1 MINIQVVHYSPLKDR
16 HQYLSQINLKQKPNF
31 VTEKDVQSSHFK
43 YSHTKKVFDLRE
55 IRYGFNLGVN
65 SRALKYSRV
74 KSVLEGFRLILIGTM
89 IPKFKYITT
98 GSVPKFQRLP
108 ESQLELSAMHLHAIQ
123 NGIKSKCE
131 WILVLEDDAVLTRN
145 FEPEINSIMDNF
157 DIREMMLIN
166 LNSGAGMH
174 RTTSDPAPNIFGIYR
189 VSPISVRCATAYL
202 INRKTATSLIE
213 LFEYYGI
220 QDWLPIDVLLQIA
233 LQKIRAKTY
242 WQDPPLFS
250 QGSED
255 GSYKSNLR

>member
-16 HQYLSQINLKQKPNF
+16 YKYLSKLDLKHSPNF
-31 VTEKDVQSSHFK
+31 VTEKDVQSSNFK
-43 YSHTKKVFDLRE
+43 YTHTKKVFDLRE

-108 ESQLELSAMHLHAIQ
+108 KSQLELSAMHLHAIQ

-131 WILVLEDDAVLTRN
+131 WILVLEDDAILTRK
-145 FEPEINSIMDNF
+145 FEPEINFIMESFNLKKMIF
-157 DIREMMLIN
+157 IN

-174 RTTSDPAPNIFGIYR
+174 RTSSDPIPNTQGIYR

-202 INRKTATSLIE
+202 INKKTAISLIE
-213 LFEYYGI
+213 LFHRYGI
-220 QDWLPIDVLLQIA
+220 QDWLPIDVLLQIS
-233 LQKIRAKTY
+233 LQKIRAETY